1 LSTVYCAGGC
11 RRTLGLRGNV
21 AAADTDM
28 PSIIICDLDGT
39 LADIEH
45 RVHHI
50 RGGGPSDW
58 NAFFRACTED
68 LPIRNTIHLVQR
80 LHEVGFRLLIVSGRS
95 DLVRIETEEWLE
107 QHGVPYDALVMRRD
121 EDHRSDTIVKAD
133 MVDELGIGP
142 EDVLMV
148 LDDRTKV
155 VEMWRERGFHT
166 FQVAPGDF

>member
-1 LSTVYCAGGC
+1 MLTRTSREIASP
-11 RRTLGLRGNV
+11 RRLIPVTLQEKDLPR
-21 AAADTDM
+21 T
-28 PSIIICDLDGT
+28 IICDLDGT

-50 RGGGPSDW
+50 RGRGRRDW
-58 NAFFRACTED
+58 DAFFRACTDD

-80 LHEVGFRLLIVSGRS
+80 LHEVGFRVLIVSGRS
-95 DLVRIETEEWLE
+95 DLVREETVAWLE
-107 QHGVPYDALVMRRD
+107 QHSVPYDELLMRRD
-121 EDHRSDTIVKAD
+121 ADHRSDTIVKAE

-148 LDDRTKV
+148 LDDRNKV

>member
-1 LSTVYCAGGC
+1 MKDSDLPT
-11 RRTLGLRGNV
+11 T
-21 AAADTDM
+21 
-28 PSIIICDLDGT
+28 IICDLDGT

-50 RGGGPSDW
+50 RGSGRSDW
-58 NAFFRACTED
+58 NAFFRACPED

-80 LHEVGFRLLIVSGRS
+80 LHEVGFRVLIVSGRS
-95 DLVRIETEEWLE
+95 DLVRAETEEWLD
-107 QHGVPYDALVMRRD
+107 QHAVPYDGLLMRRD
-121 EDHRSDTIVKAD
+121 EDHRSDTIVKAE

-142 EDVLMV
+142 DDVLMV
-148 LDDRTKV
+148 LDDRNKV

>member
-1 LSTVYCAGGC
+1 MPK
-11 RRTLGLRGNV
+11 
-21 AAADTDM
+21 TDI
-28 PSIIICDLDGT
+28 PKNIICDLDGT

-50 RGGGPSDW
+50 RGSSRQDW
-58 NAFFRACTED
+58 DAFFRACTED

-80 LHEVGFRLLIVSGRS
+80 LHEVGFRVLIVSGRS
-95 DLVRIETEEWLE
+95 DLVRAETEEWLE
-107 QHGVPYDALVMRRD
+107 KHEVPYDQLLMRRD
-121 EDHRSDTIVKAD
+121 ADHRSDTVVKAE
-133 MVDELGIGP
+133 MLEEIGIGP

-148 LDDRTKV
+148 LDDRNKV

>member
-1 LSTVYCAGGC
+1 MQE
-11 RRTLGLRGNV
+11 
-21 AAADTDM
+21 TDM
-28 PSIIICDLDGT
+28 PSTIIVDLDGT

-50 RGGGPSDW
+50 RGSGRSDW
-58 NAFFRACTED
+58 DAFFRACTDD

-80 LHEVGFRLLIVSGRS
+80 LHEVGFRVLIVSGRS
-95 DLVRIETEEWLE
+95 DMVRTETEEWLK
-107 QHGVPYDALVMRRD
+107 QHGVPYDELVLRRED
-121 EDHRSDTIVKAD
+121 DHRSDTIVKSE

-155 VEMWRERGFHT
+155 VDMWRERGFNT